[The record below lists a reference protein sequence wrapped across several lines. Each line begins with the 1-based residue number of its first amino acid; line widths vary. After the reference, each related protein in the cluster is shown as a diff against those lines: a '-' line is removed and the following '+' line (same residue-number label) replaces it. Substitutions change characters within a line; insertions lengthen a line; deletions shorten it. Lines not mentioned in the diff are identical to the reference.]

1 MLTAD
6 ELFIKLSPFPQLY
19 DIIVLDNLEMFRNDH
34 SFPPPSP
41 IINMVWFLILGRV
54 GGRAVGYYL
63 GTTLLAVV
71 LGIILVVTIHP
82 GQAGQDKVRISQK

>member
-1 MLTAD
+1 MTTVFL
-6 ELFIKLSPFPQLY
+6 LHLPSY
-19 DIIVLDNLEMFRNDH
+19 LE
-34 SFPPPSP
+34 
-41 IINMVWFLILGRV
+41 INMVWFLILGRV